1 MIRGRS
7 LLKKAAAAGETE
19 SIRMFACVI
28 GCSPQF
34 HVRRSIK
41 ARPLW
46 VQRSCH
52 DVPTGLSGRRRL
64 SKWEEGEK
72 ISPKECR
79 SVNNRHAGAE
89 IVQNVVM
96 TRAANSQIGRASCR
110 ERV

>member
-1 MIRGRS
+1 MVRGRS

-79 SVNNRHAGAE
+79 SGYSRHAGEE
-89 IVQNVVM
+89 IVREGGL
-96 TRAANSQIGRASCR
+96 TRAAHCPTTASS
-110 ERV
+110 